1 MWMRD
6 YGPAVE
12 WYRNCIHQKQR
23 TVSTLSIE
31 VGLEAQDSQN
41 PGALAE
47 TMECLDTTIAILEQ
61 AKAIRNVTAEPEDA
75 RSKAELVSPS
85 QQLMDDLGHSMA
97 LFDLG
102 IDAARDGDRSPFRD
116 ALSPGASD
124 WLSGVV
130 EDSPRFFE

>member
-1 MWMRD
+1 MRD

-31 VGLEAQDSQN
+31 VGLEAQDSQD

-61 AKAIRNVTAEPEDA
+61 AKAIGNVTAEAEDA
-75 RSKAELVSPS
+75 QSEAELVSPP

-97 LFDLG
+97 LFSLG
-102 IDAARDGDRSPFRD
+102 RDNARDGDRSPFRD
-116 ALSPGASD
+116 ALSPSASD

-130 EDSPRFFE
+130 EDSRRFFE